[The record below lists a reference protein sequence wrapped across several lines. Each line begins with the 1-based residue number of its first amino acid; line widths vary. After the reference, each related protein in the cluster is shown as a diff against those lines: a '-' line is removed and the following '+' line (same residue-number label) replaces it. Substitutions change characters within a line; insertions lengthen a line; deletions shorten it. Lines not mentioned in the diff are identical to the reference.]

1 MQDKLTKSKYTRKM
15 INLVQISRK
24 KIDKQFR
31 LLTWKMRSKPG
42 FMILGAMKSGTT
54 SLYYYLT
61 QHPQIVP
68 AMTKEV
74 HFFDGG
80 REGGSDD
87 YQKGIS
93 YYLSYFPYVSEL
105 NGGKQTFEA
114 TPSYIFHPLV
124 PERVH
129 ETLPNVK
136 MVVLLRNPTQ
146 RAISHYFHKKRT
158 GVETLPM
165 MEAFQKEEARLK
177 PIFSS
182 KDYFNKDLRD
192 FSYKM
197 RGHYAEQLERYF
209 KLFPREQFLIL
220 SSEDFFTNTQDCL
233 NRIFKFI
240 NLEGNVKIEDL
251 SPKFVA
257 KNKET
262 VSQEVVDYLND
273 YFRPK
278 NQALYQ
284 LLGTDF
290 GWK

>member
-1 MQDKLTKSKYTRKM
+1 MQDKFNISKYSRK
-15 INLVQISRK
+15 IIHLVQSSRRN
-24 KIDKQFR
+24 IDRQLR
-31 LLTWKMRSKPG
+31 LLTWKKRSKPD

-87 YQKGIS
+87 YQRGIS
-93 YYLSYFPYVSEL
+93 YYSSYFPYTSEL
-105 NGGKQTFEA
+105 KGKKQTFEA

-124 PERVH
+124 PERIH
-129 ETLPNVK
+129 ETLPDVK
-136 MVVLLRNPTQ
+136 MIVLLRNPTQ

-158 GVETLPM
+158 GVETMPM
-165 MEAFQKEEARLK
+165 MEAFQQEEARLE
-177 PIFSS
+177 PIYRS

-192 FSYKM
+192 FSYKL

-209 KLFPREQFLIL
+209 KLFPREQLLIL
-220 SSEDFFTNTQDCL
+220 SSDDFFANTQDCL

-240 NLEGNVKIEDL
+240 DLEMNVRIEDL

-257 KNKET
+257 KNKES
-262 VSQEVVDYLND
+262 VNREVVDYLND

-278 NQALYQ
+278 NQELYK